1 MKVDNLNIEKNGSL
15 TIDSIFEFDSP
26 LDITLL
32 IDRCRQ
38 NGCTLRFENEDLTID
53 NNYGNDASKVAVVTL
68 YTMLAGHP
76 KAALEYIRC
85 WFMLLP
91 KKNVTRTP
99 CSVRAV
105 VQNLTGL
112 IGLPLLFR
120 SIFGIL
126 SGSYVMSSSS
136 VQSSASQIRS
146 KCSSV
151 TLVLISRYISL
162 IVEGRI
168 PVTCASFACVH
179 RFLPRRAD
187 R

>member
-76 KAALEYIRC
+76 KAALDYIRYC
-85 WFMLLP
+85 
-91 KKNVTRTP
+91 
-99 CSVRAV
+99 VRAATKKECNPNAV
-105 VQNLTGL
+105 
-112 IGLPLLFR
+112 
-120 SIFGIL
+120 
-126 SGSYVMSSSS
+126 
-136 VQSSASQIRS
+136 
-146 KCSSV
+146 
-151 TLVLISRYISL
+151 
-162 IVEGRI
+162 
-168 PVTCASFACVH
+168 
-179 RFLPRRAD
+179 
-187 R
+187 